1 MMREVMEPNVGPGGA
16 LGARLVMLG
25 EPNGAVAEAYREL
38 RTNLR
43 FDPHAG
49 EGAGGQ
55 VYLLADAGGVN
66 DRAAVVA
73 NLGVACAL
81 AGARVI
87 VVDADLR
94 GAADAGSL
102 SALFGQESATEGI
115 ATAILGPDEEHRTIV
130 LPVVETGV
138 ANLLLLPAGG
148 HGRPPG
154 RTNPADLLG
163 ADAFGVLLAALR
175 AQADVVL
182 IDAPPVADVA
192 DSRAIAARV
201 DGVLL
206 LVAQGKTRRPQA
218 QRALAALEQVGA
230 TVLGVVLTET

>member
-1 MMREVMEPNVGPGGA
+1 MRDVIEAKAGPEGS
-16 LGARLVMLG
+16 LRERLVMLG
-25 EPNGAVAEAYREL
+25 ETDGAAAEAYRTL

-49 EGAGGQ
+49 DGNGGHI
-55 VYLLADAGGVN
+55 YLLADAGGVG

-81 AGARVI
+81 AGERVI

-94 GAADAGSL
+94 GVPNAGSL
-102 SALFGQESATEGI
+102 SALFGQEGAAEGI

-148 HGRPPG
+148 RGA
-154 RTNPADLLG
+154 NPADLLG
-163 ADAFGVLLAALR
+163 AEAFGVLLTALR

-230 TVLGVVLTET
+230 HVLGVVLTEA